1 MLNCWFRLKLK
12 TKSAVLTIS
21 AVEES
26 VKKKQKIVESKI
38 WLKSKINKM
47 FQKSVFKKDK
57 KITGSFEL
65 FQIYFQFRVS
75 KQNLIGSQA
84 NCFVF

>member
-57 KITGSFEL
+57 KITGLLEL
-65 FQIYFQFRVS
+65 FRFIF
-75 KQNLIGSQA
+75 N
-84 NCFVF
+84 FVFQSKI